1 MAKKYDVFISYS
13 SIDEDIAR
21 EVLEHLEEI
30 GLKCWIAFRDIS
42 PGSNWASQ
50 IPTAIKESSNLL
62 VIFSDSSNK
71 SSEVEREIR
80 IADKNNTNI
89 VPFRIEDVPLSD
101 SMEYYL
107 SNIHW
112 IDAFKESK
120 EKQIKILA
128 KQISDNNYNKD
139 LNVQRE
145 KVKQKSLLKE
155 AEETESGGDSNNII
169 DEQREKVKQKS
180 LVKEAE
186 KTESGGDSNNILD
199 KQREKVKQKS
209 LLKEAEETESEGDS
223 NNILDEVDV
232 NENETLED
240 KSYLESVFKKN
251 HYISLIP
258 LMMLDV
264 IGIIISI
271 MFLGIILLNLNNINI
286 NLIFLN
292 VILASISLFS
302 YLSKKEKIELW
313 YDQKEN
319 MSNYSIVSYVL
330 IFSLV
335 LFTISYNFQYKLI
348 IFVIF
353 ISIILV
359 ILLII
364 QPFSLFD
371 LVNWLEE
378 SVTRFS
384 TGLVTGFWSVHTYVF
399 ISERSLDFA
408 YDYNNLVSIA
418 FDYWWFILLM
428 GILFRLIKL
437 NAPSGPQYL

>member
-128 KQISDNNYNKD
+128 KQISDNNYKKD
-139 LNVQRE
+139 LNV
-145 KVKQKSLLKE
+145 
-155 AEETESGGDSNNII
+155 
-169 DEQREKVKQKS
+169 
-180 LVKEAE
+180 
-186 KTESGGDSNNILD
+186 
-199 KQREKVKQKS
+199 QREKVKQKS

-240 KSYLESVFKKN
+240 KSYLKSVFKKN

-258 LMMLDV
+258 LMILDV

-335 LFTISYNFQYKLI
+335 LFMISYNFQYKLI

-371 LVNWLEE
+371 LVSWLEE

-437 NAPSGPQYL
+437 NAPSGRLYL

>member
-186 KTESGGDSNNILD
+186 
-199 KQREKVKQKS
+199 
-209 LLKEAEETESEGDS
+209 ETESEGDS

-335 LFTISYNFQYKLI
+335 LFMISYNFQYKLI

-437 NAPSGPQYL
+437 NAPSGRLYL